1 MAALVLSS
9 FAVFSLIAVRNW
21 FVAGT
26 FAPTSTELGI
36 TLLGGNELPAGVTFD
51 PSPRRELYSRLQ
63 LNDNTVQVI
72 EYAIGAP
79 RLFLMHLGRKALFV
93 LGFFEP
99 YAPGWGYSPVYIA
112 VWTTA
117 LAGMTLARR
126 SGQTPTIPLLLPAIV
141 AVTQLVALAIVYPK
155 GERLILPV
163 HTLLVPYSAIAV
175 YRFARA
181 MMQNSSYS

>member
-1 MAALVLSS
+1 MAAGS
-9 FAVFSLIAVRNW
+9 RG
-21 FVAGT
+21 AGK

-36 TLLGGNELPAGVTFD
+36 TLLGGNELPAGLTVD
-51 PSPRRELYSRLQ
+51 PSPRRALYNRLQ

-72 EYAIGAP
+72 EYAMAAP
-79 RLFLMHLGRKALFV
+79 QSFLAQLGRKVLFV

-117 LAGMTLARR
+117 LAGLALALR
-126 SGQTPTIPLLLPAIV
+126 SGETPAVPLLLPAVV
-141 AVTQLVALAIVYPK
+141 AATQLVALAIVYPK